1 MASEVIEAQTI
12 RSEHLSPGENFDR
25 WRNAVSSL
33 FTVSLPQDDPKDFK
47 ADLASYNLGY
57 FLIATSSASAQHFRR
72 SEQHVAAAGVDH
84 LLIQLY
90 LDGECRYDAD
100 GGHALAH
107 AGDIVCFDLGRPMS
121 ARSSD
126 LDTVSLVLPRSAI
139 RLAPPVVDGLH
150 GACLDGSSSLGILLG
165 EHLKTLVRIAPRLAG
180 AEIAK
185 AAEAVSAVVSSG
197 LSTAVAA
204 ERAPLTDTDLQ
215 AIQVFIERNLA
226 DATLSA
232 DRIMRHFALSRSALY
247 RLFEPIG
254 GIAEYIR
261 ERRLKLAFLKL
272 GSVGTARGSVARLA
286 FATGFSSEVAFSR
299 AFQRRFGLSPS
310 EAIRNSQAGGRL
322 KTALGANNDNWM
334 QDWLD
339 NLRISP

>member
-25 WRNAVSSL
+25 WRKAVSSL
-33 FTVSLPQDDPKDFK
+33 FTVTLPQDGQKAFK
-47 ADLASYNLGY
+47 ADLTSYNLGH
-57 FLIATSSASAQHFRR
+57 FLLATSTASAQHFLR

-100 GGHALAH
+100 GGHALAR

-139 RLAPPVVDGLH
+139 RLAPSVVDSLH
-150 GACLDGSSSLGILLG
+150 GARLDASSSLGTLVG
-165 EHLKTLVRIAPRLAG
+165 DHLKTLVRIAPRLG
-180 AEIAK
+180 GTDIAK
-185 AAEAVSAVVSSG
+185 VAEAVSAIVSSG
-197 LSTAVAA
+197 FSTAVAA
-204 ERAPLTDTDLQ
+204 ERAALTETDLQ

-261 ERRLKLAFLKL
+261 ERRLKLAFLKV
-272 GSVGTARGSVARLA
+272 GSVGATRGSVARLA
-286 FATGFSSEVAFSR
+286 FASGFASEVAFSR
-299 AFQRRFGLSPS
+299 AFRQRFGISPS
-310 EAIRNSQAGGRL
+310 EAIRNSRCGSRI
-322 KTALGANNDNWM
+322 KTRSGADNDNWM

-339 NLRISP
+339 NLRTGP